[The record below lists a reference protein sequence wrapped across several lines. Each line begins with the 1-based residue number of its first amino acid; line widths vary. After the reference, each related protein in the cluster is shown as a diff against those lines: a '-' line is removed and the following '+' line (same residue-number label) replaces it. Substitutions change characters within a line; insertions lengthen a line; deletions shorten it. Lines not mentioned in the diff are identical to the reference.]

1 MPTLRQI
8 AQAAG
13 VSASTVSLVLNGK
26 QGVSLD
32 KREAVYDAVQRLEGH
47 VSTQANLRSKR
58 SMPGEIHR
66 SDRSNDVQ
74 TLSFMV
80 LHPPVPSS
88 YYVFSQVL
96 RGIQAAAEA
105 NLIQLRLVANEP
117 DMSEDH
123 LAYQYLSDPLLRPN
137 GLILFGAKEK
147 EPLLASA
154 LNYDIPCVVLGRDV
168 SHYHVSGLGRN
179 EIQCG
184 YMAANYLLDLG
195 HRAIAFVGGE
205 GGYDYV
211 RNRLKGYQN
220 AMKMAGIAVART
232 WVRHGDAIPATA
244 AVLDEA
250 PEVTAIVFVNDQYAA
265 DGLLVLRQRGLEIPH
280 DLSVLSFD
288 NSNLAREATPP
299 LTSVSYQFYE
309 EGQWAVKMLLDQIRF
324 PALDMVHTYFKAEL
338 IKRKSCAPP
347 SR

>member
-1 MPTLRQI
+1 MTTFRQI

-13 VSASTVSLVLNGK
+13 VSISTVSLVINDK
-26 QGVSLD
+26 AGVSQK
-32 KREAVYDAVQRLEGH
+32 KREAVHEAIQQLEAGLGPT
-47 VSTQANLRSKR
+47 SKNRTKRSNKGKIERSKR
-58 SMPGEIHR
+58 SKEEA
-66 SDRSNDVQ
+66 
-74 TLSFMV
+74 LSFMV
-80 LHPPVPSS
+80 LHPPAPSS

-96 RGIQAAAEA
+96 QGIQAGAEA

-117 DMSEDH
+117 NMGEDH
-123 LAYQYLSDPLLRPN
+123 LAYQYLSDPLLRSD

-154 LNYDIPCVVLGRDV
+154 LNHNIPCVVLGRDV
-168 SHYHVSGLGRN
+168 SGYKVSGLGRN
-179 EIQCG
+179 ETQCG

-211 RNRLKGYQN
+211 RNRLQGYRN
-220 AMKMAGIAVART
+220 AMKVAGIKVARE

-250 PEVTAIVFVNDQYAA
+250 PEVTAIMFVNDQYAA
-265 DGLLVLRQRGLEIPH
+265 DGLLVIRQRGLEIPH